1 MGNQSVKAI
10 VAVVVLICGIALI
23 TWQVKRMSNDPGK
36 DTLMSETQQK
46 GQAALETFFGQ
57 VNGKWNSDALWV
69 DKATKTAGS
78 SVAKEIFGDTPSI
91 SDIKIIDAA
100 PDTEY
105 PNQIDLVLQVGNID
119 QCVFFNLR
127 QGKDTKFVVVEI
139 RKDTMTIADYKKN
152 YL

>member
-105 PNQIDLVLQVGNID
+105 PNQSIWCFKSEISISASFSTYVRGKTT
-119 QCVFFNLR
+119 NLW
-127 QGKDTKFVVVEI
+127 
-139 RKDTMTIADYKKN
+139 
-152 YL
+152 